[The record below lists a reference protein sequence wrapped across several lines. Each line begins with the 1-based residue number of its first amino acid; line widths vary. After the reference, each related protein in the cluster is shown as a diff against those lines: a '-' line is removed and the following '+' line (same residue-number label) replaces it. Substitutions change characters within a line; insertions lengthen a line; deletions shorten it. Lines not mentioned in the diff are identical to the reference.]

1 MQGLPVV
8 FRGVFPAFYTLAGF
22 MLAVLLANM
31 ALFRI
36 LRGFLEGF
44 YGFVWVCIAWVLC
57 VACVAFVCVSG

>member
-36 LRGFLEGF
+36 LRGFG
-44 YGFVWVCIAWVLC
+44 GV
-57 VACVAFVCVSG
+57 